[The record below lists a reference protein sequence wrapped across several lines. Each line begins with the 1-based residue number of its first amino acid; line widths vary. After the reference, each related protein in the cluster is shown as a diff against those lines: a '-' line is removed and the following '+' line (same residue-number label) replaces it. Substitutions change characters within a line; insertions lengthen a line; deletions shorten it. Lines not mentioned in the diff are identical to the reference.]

1 MDRPKYY
8 KLLFLIAAIWNIA
21 GGIAGWITKNLSM
34 QDMWFV
40 IAFGVGFL
48 FLCLNISKNQGMAV
62 LGIIEKL
69 STFVITYASVPIL
82 MVPAIISAVDMVFII
97 LFVEFLIWSWKN
109 STK

>member
-1 MDRPKYY
+1 M
-8 KLLFLIAAIWNIA
+8 A
-21 GGIAGWITKNLSM
+21 GYFEAGLSL

-48 FLCLNISKNQGMAV
+48 ILCYDINKHQGMAV

-69 STFVITYASVPIL
+69 STFVIVYASVPIPTT
-82 MVPAIISAVDMVFII
+82 PAIISAVDMVFIV
-97 LFVEFLIWSWKN
+97 LFVEFLIWSKKN